1 MSLIAAKTA
10 NPKKLDKRDDFT
22 PAVKKALRERVGGI
36 CSNPSCEAPT
46 FGPKG
51 ADKAFHT
58 GHAAHICAAAP
69 GGPRYEE
76 GLSRE
81 ERRGFDNGI
90 WLCGGCSLKIDG
102 DFSTY
107 PKQTLH
113 TWKADA
119 EAKARKA
126 QGLRPVANSLQDLL
140 KQALSAQTQKSLST
154 SVSEA
159 LYSESQSL
167 EMLDPRFKVTPSW
180 QHGVTSFEI
189 VPTAPVKTSWQLNT
203 KAKDHYKAGFRSLI
217 EHGQSFEFDTAD
229 VNIHGSPLL
238 EKLFSEESGRVVLTP
253 RSIPASAQIVVRHN
267 DLDITELLIDLEGN
281 LANGSESA
289 TFSGTALGGC
299 LKLSV
304 PINLASAVRSCSIA
318 LEASLVSW
326 EGMRLA
332 ELPHLGRLLKL
343 YQKLVSA
350 PELHLII
357 AVNGQ
362 ECWDVSFGSQQYTH
376 HVRQT
381 YNFLRVA
388 AAARQISMVFNP
400 SVRWSFNQ
408 LEEMSPAADILEVQA
423 ILNGVELESS
433 VVPASLEF
441 TTPERKSLQSMRL
454 MSSEEQVNFTV
465 VEPKGKVIWLL
476 GVPCQLP
483 RLQVEVDCAF
493 VRLHGVREVG
503 PGEYKGKFEVRAG
516 KGFLMRRQFID

>member
-1 MSLIAAKTA
+1 MTSHPQSRRRSA
-10 NPKKLDKRDDFT
+10 N
-22 PAVKKALRERVGGI
+22 VGGI

-76 GLSRE
+76 GMSRE

-90 WLCGGCSLKIDG
+90 WLCGGCSPKIDG

-113 TWKADA
+113 TWKAEA
-119 EAKARKA
+119 EEQARRA
-126 QGLRPVANSLQDLL
+126 QGFRPVTNGLQDLL
-140 KQALSAQTQKSLST
+140 KQALSVQTQKSLST

-159 LYSESQSL
+159 LYSESRSL

-180 QHGVTSFEI
+180 QHGVTSFELI
-189 VPTAPVKTSWQLNT
+189 PTAPVKATWQLNT
-203 KAKDHYKAGFRSLI
+203 NAKEHYRSGLRSLI
-217 EHGQSFEFDTAD
+217 EHGQSFEFNTAD
-229 VNIHGSPLL
+229 VSIHGSPLL
-238 EKLFSEESGRVVLTP
+238 EKIFSEEKGRVVLTP
-253 RSIPASAQIVVRHN
+253 RSIPASAQIVVRHHN
-267 DLDITELLIDLEGN
+267 LDITELLVELEGN
-281 LANGSESA
+281 LVSGSKSA
-289 TFSGTALGGC
+289 TFSGTALGQC

-304 PINLASAVRSCSIA
+304 PIDLAAPVRSCSIE
-318 LEASLVSW
+318 LELSLVSW

-332 ELPHLGRLLKL
+332 KLPHLGRLLKL
-343 YQKLVSA
+343 YQKLLSA

-362 ECWDVSFGSQQYTH
+362 ECWDASFGSRQYTH
-376 HVRQT
+376 HIRQT
-381 YNFLRVA
+381 YNFLRIA
-388 AAARQISMVFNP
+388 AAARQISMAFNP
-400 SVRWSFNQ
+400 SIRWSYNK
-408 LEEMSPAADILEVQA
+408 LDEMSPAVEMLEVQA
-423 ILNGVELESS
+423 MLNGVELESS
-433 VVPASLEF
+433 VVPANLEF

-454 MSSEEQVNFTV
+454 MSSEEQVDFTV

-483 RLQVEVDCAF
+483 RLQVKVDCAF

-503 PGEYKGKFEVRAG
+503 PGKYQGKIEIRAG